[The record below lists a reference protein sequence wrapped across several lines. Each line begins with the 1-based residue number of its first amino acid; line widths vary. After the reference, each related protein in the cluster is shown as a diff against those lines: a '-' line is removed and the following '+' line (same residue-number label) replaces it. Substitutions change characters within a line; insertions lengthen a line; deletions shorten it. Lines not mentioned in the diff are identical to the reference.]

1 MQQEGARAAVIK
13 AERSGE
19 WLQLRSFYFFLSDK
33 PRDDVISHTAHS
45 WASSLLLSVS
55 VMVSS

>member
-13 AERSGE
+13 AEE

-33 PRDDVISHTAHS
+33 PRDEVISRTAHS

>member
-13 AERSGE
+13 AEE
-19 WLQLRSFYFFLSDK
+19 WLYFFLSDK